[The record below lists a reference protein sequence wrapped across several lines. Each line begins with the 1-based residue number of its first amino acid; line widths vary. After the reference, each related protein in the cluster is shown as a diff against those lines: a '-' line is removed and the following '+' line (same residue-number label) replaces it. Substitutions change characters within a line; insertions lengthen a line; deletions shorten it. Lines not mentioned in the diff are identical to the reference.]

1 MMRLRIV
8 PEKRLQESVRI
19 TAGLDDLARP
29 RLPAPGIG
37 GTPGPKGA
45 FSPVLQEPLAADV
58 KALSRHAETS
68 VSAFYYF
75 GKKGTSRGQMT
86 AGFSVRTRGST
97 RGRACSKMIHDPRWT
112 GERCQ
117 SGVACHSL
125 LALNQTSAPTRP
137 KPSTH
142 SSTARAIAQMEG
154 SGSENSQNN
163 KPMPAKP
170 QTTPPIIK
178 RTSW

>member
-19 TAGLDDLARP
+19 TAVLDDLARH
-29 RLPAPGIG
+29 RLAAPDIG
-37 GTPGPKGA
+37 ETADQEGA
-45 FSPVLQEPLAADV
+45 FPLILQKPLAAAV

-68 VSAFYYF
+68 ASPFYYF

-112 GERCQ
+112 GER
-117 SGVACHSL
+117 
-125 LALNQTSAPTRP
+125 
-137 KPSTH
+137 
-142 SSTARAIAQMEG
+142 
-154 SGSENSQNN
+154 
-163 KPMPAKP
+163 
-170 QTTPPIIK
+170 
-178 RTSW
+178 